1 MSQTNLIY
9 CKPIPELE
17 KYWQFLGSEGQL
29 FYDYRLNLFT
39 FRKGTEFMT
48 ISIKDNLPVPDIK
61 YQIKVTYFFCFCS
74 FLYLLFIVKVLLH

>member
-61 YQIKVTYFFCFCS
+61 YQIKVTYFLMPS
-74 FLYLLFIVKVLLH
+74 FILYILFIVKVLLH